1 MKKVARIENLDCA
14 NCAAKLERAIA
25 KIDGVKEVSI
35 NFMTTKMNLELA
47 DDLAEQAIAEIKVTA
62 AKIEPDWKIIGL

>member
-47 DDLAEQAIAEIKVTA
+47 DDLAEQAIAEIKAAA

>member
-35 NFMTTKMNLELA
+35 NFMTTKMNLELV
-47 DDLAEQAIAEIKVTA
+47 DDLAEQAIAEIKASA

>member
-25 KIDGVKEVSI
+25 KINGVKEVSI

-47 DDLAEQAIAEIKVTA
+47 DDLAEQAIAEIKATA

>member
-47 DDLAEQAIAEIKVTA
+47 DDLAEQAIAEIKATA
-62 AKIEPDWKIIGL
+62 AKIESDWKIIGL

>member
-14 NCAAKLERAIA
+14 NCAAKLERVIA

-47 DDLAEQAIAEIKVTA
+47 DELAEQAIAEIKATA
-62 AKIEPDWKIIGL
+62 TKIEPDWKIIGL

>member
-14 NCAAKLERAIA
+14 NCAAKLERAIG

-47 DDLAEQAIAEIKVTA
+47 DDLAEQAIAEIKASA

>member
-47 DDLAEQAIAEIKVTA
+47 DDLAEQAIAEIKATA

>member
-14 NCAAKLERAIA
+14 NCAAKLERVIA
-25 KIDGVKEVSI
+25 KINGVKEVSI
-35 NFMTTKMNLELA
+35 NFMTTKMNLELE
-47 DDLAEQAIAEIKVTA
+47 DDHAEQAIAEIKAAA

>member
-25 KIDGVKEVSI
+25 KIDGVKEVSV

-47 DDLAEQAIAEIKVTA
+47 DDLAEQAIAEIKASA

>member
-1 MKKVARIENLDCA
+1 MKKMARIENLDCA

-47 DDLAEQAIAEIKVTA
+47 DDLAEQAIAEIKATA

>member
-35 NFMTTKMNLELA
+35 NFMTTKMNLELE
-47 DDLAEQAIAEIKVTA
+47 DDLAEQAIAEIKAAA

>member
-47 DDLAEQAIAEIKVTA
+47 DDLAEQAIAEIKASA

>member
-1 MKKVARIENLDCA
+1 MKKMARIENLDCA

-25 KIDGVKEVSI
+25 KINGVKEVSI

-47 DDLAEQAIAEIKVTA
+47 DDLAEQAIAEIKASA

>member
-1 MKKVARIENLDCA
+1 M
-14 NCAAKLERAIA
+14 
-25 KIDGVKEVSI
+25 KEVSI

-47 DDLAEQAIAEIKVTA
+47 DDLAEQAIAEIKATA

>member
-25 KIDGVKEVSI
+25 KINGVKEVSI
-35 NFMTTKMNLELA
+35 NFMTTKMNLELE
-47 DDLAEQAIAEIKVTA
+47 DDLAEQAIAEIKASA

>member
-14 NCAAKLERAIA
+14 NCAAKLERAIT

-47 DDLAEQAIAEIKVTA
+47 DDLAEQAIAEIKATA

>member
-1 MKKVARIENLDCA
+1 MKKMARIENLDCA

-47 DDLAEQAIAEIKVTA
+47 DDLAEQAIAEIKASA

>member
-1 MKKVARIENLDCA
+1 MKKVAKIENLDCA

-25 KIDGVKEVSI
+25 KINGVKEVSI
-35 NFMTTKMNLELA
+35 NFMTTKMNLELE
-47 DDLAEQAIAEIKVTA
+47 DDLAEQAIAEIKATA

>member
-47 DDLAEQAIAEIKVTA
+47 DDLAEQAIAEIKATA
-62 AKIEPDWKIIGL
+62 TKIEPDRKIIGL